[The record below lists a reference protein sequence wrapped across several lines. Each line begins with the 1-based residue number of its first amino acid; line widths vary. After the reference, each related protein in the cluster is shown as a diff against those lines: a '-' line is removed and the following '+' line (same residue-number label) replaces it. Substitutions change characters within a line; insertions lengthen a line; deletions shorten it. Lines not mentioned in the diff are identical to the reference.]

1 MEVLCIEI
9 PMRIELMKVSLT
21 YMVLIFN
28 KKIIT
33 GVLFVILPN
42 KTHFLNFFDRGRM
55 TTVNKFF
62 WKNYSEN
69 FIKIKSKIHNF

>member
-21 YMVLIFN
+21 YIVLIFN

-33 GVLFVILPN
+33 VVLFVILPN

-55 TTVNKFF
+55 TTVNNFF
-62 WKNYSEN
+62 G
-69 FIKIKSKIHNF
+69 KIILKILLKLNSKIHNF